1 MQPSLLRRWI
11 SCRARSNQKA
21 RCIRSNTMNGC
32 LKGVLKLGCAI
43 AIIGALALA
52 WWFREPIMSN
62 FARWF
67 GRSTA
72 LPPVAD
78 TAVGAPTPKAIASG
92 KAKVGTL
99 RTATG
104 PDSVVL
110 NPNEMASLIGAGIDW
125 NVRKMYDSLRV
136 ELQEGTLI
144 LHARLDTRALPPG
157 TLGPFAGMFGDHEPL
172 RMAGTLAVER
182 AGLARYKINEI
193 SLRGIEI
200 PGPIVQTIARQMA
213 GASSDGAIPLK
224 VDPSISGVA
233 VHPTGVVLYRRRRAT
248 R

>member
-1 MQPSLLRRWI
+1 
-11 SCRARSNQKA
+11 
-21 RCIRSNTMNGC
+21 MNGC
-32 LKGVLKLGCAI
+32 LKGIVRLGCAAVLI
-43 AIIGALALA
+43 CALALV
-52 WWFREPIMSN
+52 WWFRAPIMQT
-62 FARWF
+62 FAHWF

-72 LPPVAD
+72 LPSVAD
-78 TAVGAPTPKAIASG
+78 TAVGAPTPRATASG
-92 KAKVGTL
+92 KEKVGRLETN
-99 RTATG
+99 AG
-104 PDSVVL
+104 PDSVIL
-110 NPNEMASLIGAGIDW
+110 TPNEVASLIGSGIDW
-125 NVRKMYDSLRV
+125 SVRKMYDSLRV
-136 ELQEGTLI
+136 ELQEGTLV

-157 TLGPFAGMFGDHEPL
+157 TLGPFAGMFGPREPL

-182 AGLARYKINEI
+182 AGLARYSIKEI
-193 SLRGIEI
+193 SLRGIDI